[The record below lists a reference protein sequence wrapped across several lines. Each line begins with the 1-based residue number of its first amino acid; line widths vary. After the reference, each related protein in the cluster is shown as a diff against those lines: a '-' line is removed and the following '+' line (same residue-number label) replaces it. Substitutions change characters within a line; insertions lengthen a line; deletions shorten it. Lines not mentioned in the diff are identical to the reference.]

1 VGEHELAA
9 RARPAPAREAARAD
23 QVDAATIALATRS
36 GLREYFDPATGEGY
50 GSQDFGW
57 TAALVI
63 DLLDDATPVQPPGR

>member
-9 RARPAPAREAARAD
+9 RARPAPAREAARD
-23 QVDAATIALATRS
+23 LVDAATIALATRS